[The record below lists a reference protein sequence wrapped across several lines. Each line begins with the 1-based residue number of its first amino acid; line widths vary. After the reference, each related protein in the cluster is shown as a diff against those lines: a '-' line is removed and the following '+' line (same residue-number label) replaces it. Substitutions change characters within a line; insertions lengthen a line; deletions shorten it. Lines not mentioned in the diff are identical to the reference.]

1 MDQTTQQ
8 EAQALINRITD
19 TLSTLQV
26 MADQFQTD
34 LATDLDLTTLDLVL
48 DKLEHTENAWAR
60 ANRMLDRMGADVDAQ
75 DQAETQSDALD
86 VGVQ

>member
-8 EAQALINRITD
+8 EAQALIDRITD

-26 MADQFQTD
+26 MADQFQTN

-48 DKLEHTENAWAR
+48 DKLEHTEDAWSK
-60 ANRMLDRMGADVDAQ
+60 ANRMLDRISEADAQ
-75 DQAETQSDALD
+75 DQAETQSDVRYGGAL
-86 VGVQ
+86 

>member
-48 DKLEHTENAWAR
+48 DKLEHTEDAWSK
-60 ANRMLDRMGADVDAQ
+60 ANRMLDRMGSEADAQ
-75 DQAETQSDALD
+75 DQAETQSDVRYGGAL
-86 VGVQ
+86 